1 MPTALGVHSR
11 THRDGDGETRECLKA
26 KYLLEQHCSDRA
38 VRKVYTPLIE
48 GDCAWW
54 VGDRLQKVVEHY
66 RLPRAGAAPF
76 PQRPAVDGVPPFR
89 LIHDNGG
96 HTKPVHDWSADRR
109 AVQPPPVS
117 KLDFLPAKPN
127 WGRFRADGGKRHTF
141 PGRAVFTPAKAHI
154 LDVATVLHDA
164 WSMVPVDFFAGES
177 YSTLSLTIC
186 MLRGE
191 ARKFDS
197 TMCWLLMHPGR
208 QSAESPP
215 GLPPHAS

>member
-1 MPTALGVHSR
+1 MP
-11 THRDGDGETRECLKA
+11 KA
-26 KYLLEQHCSDRA
+26 A
-38 VRKVYTPLIE
+38 TPATPKPAE
-48 GDCAWW
+48 A
-54 VGDRLQKVVEHY
+54 
-66 RLPRAGAAPF
+66 AAPKLAASA
-76 PQRPAVDGVPPFR
+76 P
-89 LIHDNGG
+89 
-96 HTKPVHDWSADRR
+96 SADS
-109 AVQPPPVS
+109 AT
-117 KLDFLPAKPN
+117 PAAPK
-127 WGRFRADGGKRHTF
+127 GASADGGKRHTF